1 MGMNKLSW
9 PIVHKIWKTRPELL
23 WLIARGVARRKA
35 TSHVDYW
42 FGRGRSFR
50 PPMQLDLKITNR
62 CNMRCAMCAQW
73 AETGYNLPKSGAEL
87 NVGEC
92 TAEHYARLAEE
103 ISAWRP
109 LIYIWGGEPLLHPDI
124 RSVVEELKARRL
136 SISMVTNG
144 TTLAENADWIVA
156 SGLEVLMVSLDGPAE
171 IHDRVRGLPGAF
183 GRLRRGLAAVRASR
197 AANGGMHPCLV
208 ALITVNRENTRALP
222 EIFEICAEEK
232 VDFVGVYYSWFT
244 DEAIGRSH
252 QACFER
258 HFGETPSL
266 WRGYC
271 GGSRGIDVEAL
282 IAGRRALEERR
293 WPFPHLYIPNLPD
306 EAAIREYYQ
315 NPSSLFGFR
324 RCLAPY
330 YMALILPN
338 GDVATCRDYPDFVA
352 GNIREQPL
360 REIFNNERYR
370 RFRRALKKEGL
381 FPICARCC
389 GLMGY

>member
-1 MGMNKLSW
+1 MNNLSW
-9 PIVHKIWKTRPELL
+9 SIVRKVLKTRPELL
-23 WLIARGVARRKA
+23 WLLARGVTRRKA
-35 TSHVDYW
+35 TSYVDYW
-42 FGRGRSFR
+42 FGRGRSFL

-62 CNMRCAMCAQW
+62 CDMRCTMCPQW
-73 AETGYNLPKSGAEL
+73 GEKGYNLGKSGAEL
-87 NVGEC
+87 KAGEC
-92 TAEHYARLAEE
+92 TVENYARLADE
-103 ISAWRP
+103 ISAWMP
-109 LIYIWGGEPLLHPDI
+109 ILYIWGGEPLLYPDI
-124 RSVVEELKARRL
+124 RRVVEELKARGL
-136 SISMVTNG
+136 FVSMVTNG

-171 IHDRVRGLPGAF
+171 IHDSVRGLPGAF
-183 GRLRRGLAAVRASR
+183 RRLRRGLAEVRSAR
-197 AANGGMHPCLV
+197 AANGGMHPYLA

-222 EIFEICAEEK
+222 ETFEICAEEE

-244 DEAIGRSH
+244 DEAIGRTH

-258 HFGETPSL
+258 HFGETPSS
-266 WRGYC
+266 WQGYC
-271 GGSRGIDVEAL
+271 GGSRGIDVDAI
-282 IAGRRALEERR
+282 IAGRRGLEERR

-306 EAAIREYYQ
+306 ETAIREYYQ

-338 GDVATCRDYPDFVA
+338 GEVATCRDYPDFVA

-360 REIFNNERYR
+360 PEIFNNERYR

>member
-1 MGMNKLSW
+1 MNNLSW
-9 PIVHKIWKTRPELL
+9 SVVRKVLKTQPELL
-23 WLIARGVARRKA
+23 RLMARGVARRKA
-35 TSHVDYW
+35 TSYIDYW
-42 FGRGRSFR
+42 LGGGRSFR

-62 CNMRCAMCAQW
+62 CDMRCAMCAQW
-73 AETGYNLPKSGAEL
+73 GEKGYNLSKSAAEL
-87 NVGEC
+87 KAGEC
-92 TAEHYARLAEE
+92 TAEDYARLAEE

-124 RSVVEELKARRL
+124 RRVVEELKARGL
-136 SISMVTNG
+136 SVSMVTNG

-156 SGLEVLMVSLDGPAE
+156 SGLEMLMVSLDGPAE
-171 IHDRVRGLPGAF
+171 IHDRVRGRPGAF
-183 GRLRRGLAAVRASR
+183 RRLREGLAAVRSAR
-197 AANGGMHPCLV
+197 AANGGTSPYLV

-222 EIFEICAEEK
+222 ETFGICAEEK

-244 DEAIGRSH
+244 DEAIGRTH

-258 HFGETPSL
+258 HFGATPKS
-266 WRGYC
+266 WQGYC
-271 GGSRGIDVEAL
+271 GSSKGIDVEAL
-282 IAGRRALEERR
+282 IAGRRALEERN

-306 EAAIREYYQ
+306 ETAIREYYQ

-352 GNIREQPL
+352 GNIRERPL
-360 REIFNNERYR
+360 SEIFNNERYR
-370 RFRRALKKEGL
+370 HFRRVLKKEGL